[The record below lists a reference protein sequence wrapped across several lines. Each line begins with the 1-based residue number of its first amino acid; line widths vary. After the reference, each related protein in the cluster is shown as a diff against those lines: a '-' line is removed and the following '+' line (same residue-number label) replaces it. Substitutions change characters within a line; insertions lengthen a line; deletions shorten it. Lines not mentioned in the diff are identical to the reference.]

1 MMATASRF
9 ASDATA
15 LLIPA
20 ATPVWRAA
28 TALMIAVVNGAT
40 VTAMPRPSTIIGR
53 RNVAQYGPPAPGN
66 ANRTKPSAAM
76 AGPMMSGARAPKR
89 SSSPPAQRDSAAM
102 TSVKG
107 RNTAPASVAE

>member
-1 MMATASRF
+1 
-9 ASDATA
+9 
-15 LLIPA
+15 
-20 ATPVWRAA
+20 
-28 TALMIAVVNGAT
+28 
-40 VTAMPRPSTIIGR
+40 
-53 RNVAQYGPPAPGN
+53 
-66 ANRTKPSAAM
+66 M